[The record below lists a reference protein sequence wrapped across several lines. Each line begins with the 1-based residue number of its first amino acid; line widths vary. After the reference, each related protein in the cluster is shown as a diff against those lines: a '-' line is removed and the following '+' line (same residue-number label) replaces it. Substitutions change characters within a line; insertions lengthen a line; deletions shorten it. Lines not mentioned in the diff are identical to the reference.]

1 MLHMRDSKQEPG
13 QKQPLQMKN
22 GKRVWPRVQKKSS
35 NHLSVKQIKTNSD
48 LELKKGSLTESSI
61 QHNKHSAD
69 LM

>member
-1 MLHMRDSKQEPG
+1 MRDSKQEPG
-13 QKQPLQMKN
+13 QKQPLQMKKR
-22 GKRVWPRVQKKSS
+22 KRVRPRVQKKSS

-61 QHNKHSAD
+61 QPNKHSAD